1 MNPMTESSNVIFL
14 IDIQSFIKD
23 NFTMDQLKM
32 AMERII
38 FYYNIQLISSSLF
51 WSFAFFSSLT
61 TLTDRMNIQLHS
73 FNKLPELK
81 DYLTEEYK
89 RYPGYT
95 AEVSESHRPY
105 ERMKEAIRSVLQS
118 LSWDNTASS
127 QNRKSKNYIF
137 TIMSLP
143 NSLSS
148 LNSFSLFQQPEQ
160 PSLMGSLHGAANI
173 FLSIK
178 KDFIDEFSANFEA
191 NRISFSII
199 DADVKFDR
207 HKLKQKMFD
216 NLLGRGFQLC
226 LQKFGGRYVLFNSL
240 IQDYNKFSSHYH
252 QELEALLSPM
262 NFQLLT
268 TEQQQEQPPED
279 KQDDE
284 PDIPFLLEMS
294 SVFHDH
300 CFNLWRGP
308 ARTVKNRYIGHFLLY
323 PFNTTH
329 DTQSLRNLTPYSHVR
344 MHPAI
349 SRSQFKVS
357 WLTDSKDDELNS
369 DLLLVPDTD
378 NGHLDCFTEILQI
391 IHSTGKVGI
400 AELVP
405 VDNTYINPII
415 VAIIPYTKNT
425 AVMRFLN
432 ISTVPTPKP
441 ILAVPSEPITCFMPS
456 ISSVSGEQIPN
467 ISKSSIKKKSSLKLE
482 PSEKLKHLMM
492 MHTQKEE
499 ETKRSVD
506 PNQMKQK
513 PDDQNEEELTI
524 NLPKTIPEFKRMLYD
539 LYLETLFERTKVF
552 ELFIRIIHELI
563 ENIIKVRGFT
573 HEEIIEAMRT
583 VARDSDHIETR
594 HAVDIM
600 NGKQLEYSP
609 SLSKEQRYLY
619 EWWERVREI
628 SEEPRF
634 DEKMLRLLRL
644 TDFRLQTIIYC
655 FMAKLAMTSPLS
667 DSEKN
672 KRLQRELT
680 EHARS
685 HFAITFS
692 ETSLL
697 DVVSKVDDIIDEVDQ
712 YELNFFFMLERWF
725 KNDLT
730 DLMKHLREEYH
741 DEWMEMYVD
750 SVAKFVNLGVETKN
764 ETEKKP
770 KKESK
775 KRSLAEMLQKEK
787 EEKEA
792 KRKKPN
798 TFEDMLKKSIEY
810 SAENTRDRIGESTR
824 MAIERVNRSIVNG
837 KPTIKRAGGFL
848 VSALSPRRPTT
859 MPRERQPIVDPN
871 LTPRTSLSR
880 FLGVD
885 IYEQYAEYCESP

>member
-14 IDIQSFIKD
+14 IDIQSFMKD

-38 FYYNIQLISSSLF
+38 FYYNIQLVSSSLF

-95 AEVSESHRPY
+95 AEASESQKPY

-137 TIMSLP
+137 AIMSLP

-160 PSLMGSLHGAANI
+160 PGLMGSLHGAADI

-262 NFQLLT
+262 NFQ
-268 TEQQQEQPPED
+268 
-279 KQDDE
+279 
-284 PDIPFLLEMS
+284 
-294 SVFHDH
+294 
-300 CFNLWRGP
+300 GP

-329 DTQSLRNLTPYSHVR
+329 DTQSFRNLTPYSHVR

-357 WLTDSKDDELNS
+357 WLTHSKDDELNS

-378 NGHLDCFTEILQI
+378 NSHLDCFTEILQI
-391 IHSTGKVGI
+391 IHSTGKIGI

-405 VDNTYINPII
+405 VDDTYTSPII
-415 VAIIPYTKNT
+415 VAIIPYTRNT

-432 ISTVPTPKP
+432 ISTVPAPKP

-467 ISKSSIKKKSSLKLE
+467 TSKSSIKKKVPLKLE

-492 MHTQKEE
+492 MHIQKEE

-506 PNQMKQK
+506 SNQMKQK
-513 PDDQNEEELTI
+513 PDDQNEEEELTI

-667 DSEKN
+667 NSEKN

-697 DVVSKVDDIIDEVDQ
+697 DVVSKIDDVIDEVDQ
-712 YELNFFFMLERWF
+712 F
-725 KNDLT
+725 KDDLT

-810 SAENTRDRIGESTR
+810 SAENTRDHIGESTR
-824 MAIERVNRSIVNG
+824 MAIERVNRSMVNG

-859 MPRERQPIVDPN
+859 ISRERQPIVDPN

-885 IYEQYAEYCESP
+885 IYEQYAEYCEGVDKVKATLDQPNDNIRYYSSEPLRHHIVPLYYFVPYKAYFLSF